1 MGGMRFP
8 EEVTDDV
15 TLRLRRLEGQIRG
28 IQRMLAEG
36 QECEAVVTQLAAAK
50 AALDRV
56 SFRLVAAGMRY
67 CITNGGG
74 DGDTDQEGAVDLTEV
89 GGIDADGKPADAP
102 MEVSDLEKLF
112 LKLS

>member
-8 EEVTDDV
+8 DEVTDDV
-15 TLRLRRLEGQIRG
+15 VLRLRRLEGQIRG

-56 SFRLVAAGMRY
+56 SFRLVAAGMRH
-67 CITNGGG
+67 CVSGELNES
-74 DGDTDQEGAVDLTEV
+74 EGA
-89 GGIDADGKPADAP
+89 ADGTDRQSGSGAEAP
-102 MEVSDLEKLF
+102 MAVADLEKLF